1 MASCKNDFLCTLG
14 LCILCLKRRTFLC
27 EGSVLCHN
35 KRNCFPSYR
44 NQYLSPTSMKN
55 EELQVVR
62 SQNFPWLFS
71 SPLQSYKKEPIGNVR
86 TLQGIKQPHSLRTD
100 FHFLHG
106 SLILFTCRQG
116 FSQVGIYLGT
126 KWISSF

>member
-1 MASCKNDFLCTLG
+1 MTPGLVNASFSLPEWQAVKMIFFAPWG

-71 SPLQSYKKEPIGNVR
+71 SPLQCYKKEPTGNVR
-86 TLQGIKQPHSLRTD
+86 TLQGINSHTVSVQTFNFFMAH
-100 FHFLHG
+100 
-106 SLILFTCRQG
+106 
-116 FSQVGIYLGT
+116 
-126 KWISSF
+126 